1 MYDFKKD
8 EAKPFNAVIDGL
20 KLHFVNS
27 NELNILSF
35 PPKRRNQPLINESG
49 QPNLQSQ
56 FENNSKYNR
65 RSHQTL

>member
-1 MYDFKKD
+1 MVSKEQFEEFLSLYDFKKD

-35 PPKRRNQPLINESG
+35 PQSKEINSLIT
-49 QPNLQSQ
+49 NLGSPI
-56 FENNSKYNR
+56 SKAN
-65 RSHQTL
+65 L